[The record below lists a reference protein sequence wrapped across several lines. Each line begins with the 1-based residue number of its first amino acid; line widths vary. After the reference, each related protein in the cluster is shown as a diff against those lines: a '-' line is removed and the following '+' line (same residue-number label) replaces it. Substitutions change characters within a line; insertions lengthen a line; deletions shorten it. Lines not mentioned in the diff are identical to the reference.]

1 MSTQPSQRSLASRI
15 LTGTRGALGVIAL
28 LMPRIGARLFRIDA
42 DGPAIVMGRL
52 FGIRNI
58 ALATGLLRLE
68 ATTGPRPF
76 LLVNVLIDLVDAGA
90 FAAGGDRAQIG
101 GPATVLGTALAL
113 TGAALG
119 AAGVASLGAPQ
130 GGDR

>member
-1 MSTQPSQRSLASRI
+1 MSAQRFTALNI
-15 LTGTRGALGVIAL
+15 LTGTRGALGAVAL
-28 LMPRIGARLFRIDA
+28 LTPRTGARLFRMDA

-58 ALATGLLRLE
+58 ALAAVLLRLE
-68 ATTGPRPF
+68 VTEVLRPF

-90 FAAGGDRAQIG
+90 FAAGGHRAQIG
-101 GPATVLGTALAL
+101 RPAAVLGTAFAL
-113 TGAALG
+113 TGAALS
-119 AAGVASLGAPQ
+119 AAGVASLAARH